1 MKCSSWL
8 TQFIDEV
15 DIELVNQ
22 ELNFHS
28 QDNNLVING
37 GCDLFTTK
45 PIGSDRKLFKTIDKH
60 LDQLVEDNQLSQ
72 SMERERHNSIVS
84 IFGSS
89 ASPPQ
94 FDTSAIVHR
103 GSSSLTSFEN
113 QSLRSLTTLNGNQAT
128 SISAGLEPMDSA
140 VFDESPFGPLKN
152 AHTRKTF
159 AYLIAILNSTYPD
172 HDFSDLQPTTENFLK
187 INSAEDL
194 IHKFNNLMVS
204 LGKKEEL
211 LNWIWDTINVYM
223 DFISPRTTLGSI
235 PGGHNG
241 KDSSRNNSLS
251 QSAPKNGAPVA
262 NESHCYE
269 NCQIYEFQ
277 PSDQAILEDLS
288 YPFQTMWSYYWFIYN
303 KKKKRVAFIY
313 LKAIN
318 KIHYSK
324 IKSENTE
331 NDRQKEG
338 GEYGNSNGIKDDEI
352 EDDEDDDL
360 YMNEYANDDMIES
373 DNDDVIGDIE
383 L

>member
-1 MKCSSWL
+1 
-8 TQFIDEV
+8 
-15 DIELVNQ
+15 
-22 ELNFHS
+22 
-28 QDNNLVING
+28 
-37 GCDLFTTK
+37 
-45 PIGSDRKLFKTIDKH
+45 
-60 LDQLVEDNQLSQ
+60 
-72 SMERERHNSIVS
+72 MERDRHNSIVS
-84 IFGSS
+84 LFGSS
-89 ASPPQ
+89 GSPPQ
-94 FDTSAIVHR
+94 FDTSAMAHR
-103 GSSSLTSFEN
+103 GSSSSTSFDN
-113 QSLRSLTTLNGNQAT
+113 QSLRSLTTLSGNQAT
-128 SISAGLEPMDSA
+128 GISAGLEPMDSA
-140 VFDESPFGPLKN
+140 IFDESPFGPLKN

-172 HDFSDLQPTTENFLK
+172 HDFSDLQPTTENFHK

-194 IHKFNNLMVS
+194 VHKFNNLMIS

-223 DFISPRTTLGSI
+223 DFISPRTTSVAI
-235 PGGHNG
+235 PGSHNG

-251 QSAPKNGAPVA
+251 QSVPKSGAQVG
-262 NESHCYE
+262 NESQSYNYE

-324 IKSENTE
+324 IKSENSG
-331 NDRQKEG
+331 NNGQKEG
-338 GEYGNSNGIKDDEI
+338 PDYDNSNGIKDDEI
-352 EDDEDDDL
+352 DEDEDEDL